1 MSKKNVSVSVE
12 NQKYINAFI
21 EVANILEPNVEF
33 NDVVFQKHT
42 NESDVYVEI
51 KVSGFTYIGGIKY
64 YVEVTKELRNPLVG
78 EEIVVRHIAA
88 KTKIL
93 AKERGIW
100 AFSFNWKGLIN
111 TCNVK

>member
-21 EVANILEPNVEF
+21 EVASILEPDVEF

-42 NESDVYVEI
+42 NESDVYAEI
-51 KVSGFTYIGGIKY
+51 KVSGFTYIGGIKFL
-64 YVEVTKELRNPLVG
+64 VEVTKELRSPLVG
-78 EEIVVRHIAA
+78 EEIVVRHIVA

-111 TCNVK
+111 TCSVK